1 MSANGEVAHAR
12 AAVRL
17 TRLAHF
23 TPAKN
28 LFHITRDEQI
38 RSSKELA
45 DNASDQFSPT
55 DPERYDDHPDRICCS
70 MQFPNAYYLSMA
82 KAKGPFL
89 NYRDWVCLLL
99 DAALVDKPGTLFS
112 PCNAAR
118 DRGTHL
124 RAGRQALLDCYAT
137 VSKPGGW
144 RRGPRHLP
152 GAATDLQA
160 EALIPGPVPAS
171 AVTGIVVA
179 DADIAREQYAVL
191 HRRGHAPERF
201 CWIVAP
207 IFFDRAEL
215 PSRIRNGGTIEERLW
230 SPSADWEDG

>member
-1 MSANGEVAHAR
+1 MTGNGEVAHAR

-28 LFHITRDEQI
+28 LFHILRDGQI

-55 DPERYDDHPDRICCS
+55 DSERYDAHPDRICCS
-70 MQFPNAYYLSMA
+70 MQFPNPYYLSMA

-89 NYRDWVCLLL
+89 NYQDWVCLLL
-99 DAALVDKPGTLFS
+99 DAALVDKLGTLFS
-112 PCNAAR
+112 PCNAAK
-118 DRGTHL
+118 DRGAHL
-124 RAGRQALLDCYAT
+124 RVGRQALLDCYAA

-144 RRGPRHLP
+144 QRGPRHVP
-152 GAATDLQA
+152 GAATDLQS
-160 EALIPGPVPAS
+160 EALILGPVPVS

-179 DADIAREQYAVL
+179 DAATAREQYAAL
-191 HRRGHAPERF
+191 GRRGHAPDRF

-207 IFFDRAEL
+207 IFFDRVRL
-215 PSRIRNGGTIEERLW
+215 PSRIRNGGTIEERPW
-230 SPSADWEDG
+230 SPSAD